1 MYMEIRSLCLV
12 IGITFLAAACA
23 SHSPTESD
31 KDAVSAS
38 LARPPERITDSVIK
52 ADRDYLA
59 GLQAR
64 LQTLAD
70 KSWGT
75 NDYHFCKAQAW
86 LDMATNEYS
95 ENDRSGVVSAAAV
108 ESVRLIAA
116 MEDDA
121 EDIPR
126 DLRVIPTSARVRPDL
141 WEFVETSQ
149 GSAAASCASCDLAYL
164 EVQLVWIGHE
174 QNELGWRHALPAQ
187 QAADRLRRKITAA
200 EDCIEPPVVAQPAPV
215 EEEPVDVPPEARLP
229 HFVHFAIDSIDLAP
243 ASLPRITA
251 IAKVLQERPDLD
263 VRVEGYADR
272 RGSVAYNLDL
282 ARRRAEAV
290 RDAIVAHGVYS
301 TRLSVVAIGEDSPR
315 ADGDRPIDYARNR
328 RVELVVLNAD
338 TSVSLDLAE
347 ADLQP
352 ESN

>member
-1 MYMEIRSLCLV
+1 V
-12 IGITFLAAACA
+12 
-23 SHSPTESD
+23 TEAD
-31 KDAVSAS
+31 ADAVEAS

-59 GLQAR
+59 GVQAR
-64 LQTLAD
+64 LQELAD

-95 ENDRSGVVSAAAV
+95 ENDRSGVVSAAVA
-108 ESVRLIAA
+108 ESVRVIAA

-121 EDIPR
+121 KEIPR

-141 WEFVETSQ
+141 WDFVETSH

-174 QNELGWRHALPAQ
+174 QTELGWRHALPAN
-187 QAADRLRRKITAA
+187 QAADRLRRKIADA
-200 EDCIEPPVVAQPAPV
+200 EDCVEPPIEAQPAPV
-215 EEEPVDVPPEARLP
+215 EEPPVEVPSVEMPPEARLP
-229 HFVHFAIDSIDLAP
+229 HFVHFAIDSTDLAP
-243 ASLPRITA
+243 ASLPRISA
-251 IAKVLQERPDLD
+251 IARVLQERPDLD

-272 RGSVAYNLDL
+272 RGSVAYNLNL
-282 ARRRAEAV
+282 AKRRAEAV

-338 TSVSLDLAE
+338 SSVSLDLAE